1 MAVDYNTISNK
12 VFKIIKGSGHDVKM
26 YDSATGNETVN
37 PEESRYFYVKEPNY
51 MVHIDSDNSEI
62 KLHQGAEK
70 TDEKVKG
77 VINNIKHIS
86 KSYMLDFDHRIF
98 GKELKPKNYAYK
110 VDQNRTE
117 KQMTDIQTEG
127 YTPLQGSTKTSEQK
141 LEGVKVI
148 VRHNKAVDETSR
160 GARSRNIQGI
170 FVETSEGER
179 FKYPHI
185 HLNGARAMA
194 RHVHAGGKPHDEVGE
209 AIVNLSDQLAKLK
222 EVTKYAR
229 RFSQVQ
235 EQAADVLPLV
245 DEKIAKIKNT
255 IHKLTTA
262 SGYADFSENYKAT
275 ETTEPTI
282 EALEELKGKFTV
294 TKFDEKIGEV
304 LPLLQSIVD
313 EAKKEQD
320 NTTPAMAQRIMQR
333 LKSGEEVELMSPA
346 KTDYDPEQVGAFTNK
361 EAKISFRLADL
372 AGRIKDDEMSVFL
385 SRLSDKYGHMHTS
398 KFAPQPTEIEN
409 QVAKAII
416 KAASMKTVKPEPE
429 ALPKAED
436 IVPNPETELEEAV
449 APFGEDESFI
459 TEAMACN
466 CDENCACG
474 GNCGSNCNCHTGCE
488 PMSEAHDIKD
498 KEDYMAKKKEL
509 QRIQMDPN
517 THKDEEL
524 KKELMRRKAELDA
537 EAKEKGMKEEPMTQA
552 DLDSERFADMHD
564 FEEYKDAV
572 MSDIKDPKS
581 MYAGKSKQEIIAM
594 LRKEADSIGYA
605 DVSDG
610 DRHPSEPTWLNAIAD
625 EMENE
630 KIADTTEASG
640 YEGTS
645 EPFMHTIRVDG
656 DFDMDRGITD
666 KDCDEMES
674 LLGKAGIKASC
685 EPNEMIQGGVNIHT
699 MSPERAVVDVLS
711 KAGYEVNEQADE
723 DQNIQRIKDL
733 AGL

>member
-1 MAVDYNTISNK
+1 
-12 VFKIIKGSGHDVKM
+12 
-26 YDSATGNETVN
+26 
-37 PEESRYFYVKEPNY
+37 
-51 MVHIDSDNSEI
+51 
-62 KLHQGAEK
+62 
-70 TDEKVKG
+70 
-77 VINNIKHIS
+77 
-86 KSYMLDFDHRIF
+86 
-98 GKELKPKNYAYK
+98 
-110 VDQNRTE
+110 
-117 KQMTDIQTEG
+117 
-127 YTPLQGSTKTSEQK
+127 
-141 LEGVKVI
+141 
-148 VRHNKAVDETSR
+148 
-160 GARSRNIQGI
+160 
-170 FVETSEGER
+170 
-179 FKYPHI
+179 
-185 HLNGARAMA
+185 
-194 RHVHAGGKPHDEVGE
+194 
-209 AIVNLSDQLAKLK
+209 
-222 EVTKYAR
+222 
-229 RFSQVQ
+229 
-235 EQAADVLPLV
+235 
-245 DEKIAKIKNT
+245 
-255 IHKLTTA
+255 
-262 SGYADFSENYKAT
+262 
-275 ETTEPTI
+275 
-282 EALEELKGKFTV
+282 
-294 TKFDEKIGEV
+294 
-304 LPLLQSIVD
+304 
-313 EAKKEQD
+313 
-320 NTTPAMAQRIMQR
+320 
-333 LKSGEEVELMSPA
+333 MSPA

-466 CDENCACG
+466 CDENCSCG
-474 GNCGSNCNCHTGCE
+474 GNCGSECNCHTGCE
-488 PMSEAHDIKD
+488 PVTESNHIKD
-498 KEDYMAKKKEL
+498 KEDYMAKKKAL
-509 QRIQMDPN
+509 QDIQMDPN
-517 THKDEEL
+517 THKDEKL

-685 EPNEMIQGGVNIHT
+685 EPNEMMQGGVNIHT